1 MRTMAM
7 AKHLKEIAGEVGSG
21 GSDYQHDCGTE
32 AELRQI
38 MRWLYMSSRPALWA
52 SSLLSLANWPLPC
65 TAMF

>member
-7 AKHLKEIAGEVGSG
+7 VKHLKETAGEVGGG

-38 MRWLYMSSRPALWA
+38 MR
-52 SSLLSLANWPLPC
+52 
-65 TAMF
+65 